1 LYQLLFG
8 DMIFN
13 VIFARCRPM
22 LFVKTWGI
30 GAAVFT
36 LATPVFAEIQYS
48 PETNLIVQRLLS
60 DPRVPSVLQAIR
72 KGYHPAPDLK
82 AAVSRCVAAA
92 SLIPDT
98 PVRLQVDAC
107 LRAMVGG
114 LDPHSA
120 YLSPQDF
127 DRLTESR
134 GEGTVGLEV
143 RKSDL
148 GAEIVSV
155 MGGGPSAQAGI
166 DAGTLIIA
174 IDGKPTASMSL
185 PEMASVLR
193 GPVGSVASLEVML
206 WKSSEVL
213 RLEVRRE
220 RIRQANITA
229 KLIDGK
235 LGYVRVPQ
243 LSASLSV
250 ELAEALQSLLVL
262 QLQPVKGI
270 IVDLRDCPGGL
281 LHGAIALAAV
291 FLPEDA
297 VVMTVVSRLEGEQ
310 TYRASLSDAS
320 SKTFDPR
327 PLLEDV
333 TLRAAAQKIPLVVLV
348 NHGTVSGAEVAVAA
362 LQEAGRAYVIGQ
374 ATFGL
379 SSFQTLLPM
388 KDQYVL
394 KLTTAVMSTASGKSW
409 AGQGVQPDLAMPHV
423 PAVRQNGK
431 LTDDPW
437 IKLAA
442 EHLAKR

>member
-1 LYQLLFG
+1 
-8 DMIFN
+8 
-13 VIFARCRPM
+13 M

>member
-1 LYQLLFG
+1 
-8 DMIFN
+8 
-13 VIFARCRPM
+13 M

-206 WKSSEVL
+206 SESSEVL

-229 KLIDGK
+229 KLIDGQ

>member
-1 LYQLLFG
+1 
-8 DMIFN
+8 
-13 VIFARCRPM
+13 M

-30 GAAVFT
+30 GAAVFK

>member
-8 DMIFN
+8 DIIFN
-13 VIFARCRPM
+13 VIFSRCRPM

>member
-1 LYQLLFG
+1 
-8 DMIFN
+8 
-13 VIFARCRPM
+13 M

-229 KLIDGK
+229 KLIDGQ

>member
-1 LYQLLFG
+1 
-8 DMIFN
+8 
-13 VIFARCRPM
+13 M

-36 LATPVFAEIQYS
+36 LAPPVFAEIQYS

>member
-8 DMIFN
+8 DIIFN
-13 VIFARCRPM
+13 VIFSRCRPM

-431 LTDDPW
+431 LTDDSW

>member
-1 LYQLLFG
+1 
-8 DMIFN
+8 
-13 VIFARCRPM
+13 M

-36 LATPVFAEIQYS
+36 LATPVFAELQYS
-48 PETNLIVQRLLS
+48 PEPNLIVQRLLS

>member
-1 LYQLLFG
+1 
-8 DMIFN
+8 
-13 VIFARCRPM
+13 M

-30 GAAVFT
+30 GAAVCT
-36 LATPVFAEIQYS
+36 LVTPVFAEIQYS

>member
-1 LYQLLFG
+1 
-8 DMIFN
+8 
-13 VIFARCRPM
+13 
-22 LFVKTWGI
+22 
-30 GAAVFT
+30 
-36 LATPVFAEIQYS
+36 
-48 PETNLIVQRLLS
+48 
-60 DPRVPSVLQAIR
+60 
-72 KGYHPAPDLK
+72 
-82 AAVSRCVAAA
+82 
-92 SLIPDT
+92 
-98 PVRLQVDAC
+98 
-107 LRAMVGG
+107 
-114 LDPHSA
+114 
-120 YLSPQDF
+120 
-127 DRLTESR
+127 
-134 GEGTVGLEV
+134 V

-148 GAEIVSV
+148 GAEIGSV

-174 IDGKPTASMSL
+174 IDGKPAASMSL

>member
-1 LYQLLFG
+1 
-8 DMIFN
+8 
-13 VIFARCRPM
+13 M

-92 SLIPDT
+92 SLIPDA

-134 GEGTVGLEV
+134 GEGAVGLEV

-155 MGGGPSAQAGI
+155 MDGGPSAQAGI

-229 KLIDGK
+229 KLIDGQ

>member
-1 LYQLLFG
+1 
-8 DMIFN
+8 
-13 VIFARCRPM
+13 M

-166 DAGTLIIA
+166 DADTLIIA

>member
-1 LYQLLFG
+1 
-8 DMIFN
+8 
-13 VIFARCRPM
+13 M

-262 QLQPVKGI
+262 QLQPVKEI
-270 IVDLRDCPGGL
+270 
-281 LHGAIALAAV
+281 
-291 FLPEDA
+291 
-297 VVMTVVSRLEGEQ
+297 
-310 TYRASLSDAS
+310 
-320 SKTFDPR
+320 
-327 PLLEDV
+327 
-333 TLRAAAQKIPLVVLV
+333 
-348 NHGTVSGAEVAVAA
+348 
-362 LQEAGRAYVIGQ
+362 GRA
-374 ATFGL
+374 
-379 SSFQTLLPM
+379 
-388 KDQYVL
+388 
-394 KLTTAVMSTASGKSW
+394 
-409 AGQGVQPDLAMPHV
+409 HV
-423 PAVRQNGK
+423 
-431 LTDDPW
+431 
-437 IKLAA
+437 
-442 EHLAKR
+442 